1 METKY
6 QLLSF
11 VFLKYRWK
19 RLGILYL
26 INTWGSYHKNLV
38 SVRVMDGA
46 LNCIKYYQ
54 KTMVTPFFK
63 NVVHY
68 WEMSIIKEYFNMIQN
83 SDFCVLKT
91 LY

>member
-1 METKY
+1 
-6 QLLSF
+6 
-11 VFLKYRWK
+11 
-19 RLGILYL
+19 
-26 INTWGSYHKNLV
+26 
-38 SVRVMDGA
+38 MDGA

-83 SDFCVLKT
+83 SDFCVLKH
-91 LY
+91 YIKK